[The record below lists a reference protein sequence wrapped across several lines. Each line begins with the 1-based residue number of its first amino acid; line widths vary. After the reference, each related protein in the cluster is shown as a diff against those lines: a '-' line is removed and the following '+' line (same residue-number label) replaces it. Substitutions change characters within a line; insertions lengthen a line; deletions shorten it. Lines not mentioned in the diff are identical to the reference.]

1 MSEFTRM
8 ARGCH
13 LGFRSLL
20 VVLRDKTLLIFPLIP
35 FTCVIALATTIWLIV
50 GGDKMFLAFLGTHM
64 LQVRNVLV
72 TYGIYL
78 IFGLMS
84 VFFSVGLVTCTR
96 ITLEERDSKFLDGF
110 RNASRN
116 LHWIT
121 IWAFLSWTFGPI
133 LNLLDHQRYTT
144 LWVRRILKTSWS
156 VVSYFVVPIIV
167 VDQVNVF
174 SALRRSVD
182 AMSQR
187 WGKGAISRLGLYWFF
202 FFLNIPTLILLGAGH
217 FPEGPW
223 PTSLTLVLVLYF
235 YTTVVVYQTASSVL
249 SVVLYRYAA
258 SGTVVDGFK
267 EEHLREAF
275 AQPKIY
281 VLATESPGADYVLV
295 EEPEPPVANTEA
307 QVVNDEPEAS
317 EPESESPAPEATAA
331 ETEAE
336 TAIDSPVEGAPAEE
350 PTPEETEATPESE
363 TRPQ

>member
-1 MSEFTRM
+1 MSVFTRM

-35 FTCVIALATTIWLIV
+35 FTCVIAVATTLWLIV
-50 GGDKMFLAFLGTHM
+50 GGDQVLWAYLGAHM
-64 LQVRNVLV
+64 MQVRNILIA
-72 TYGIYL
+72 YGIYL
-78 IFGLMS
+78 LFGLMS

-121 IWAFLSWTFGPI
+121 VWAFLSWSFGPI

-217 FPEGPW
+217 YPEGPW
-223 PTSLTLVLVLYF
+223 PASLTLVVVLYF

-249 SVVLYRYAA
+249 SVVLYRYA
-258 SGTVVDGFK
+258 SNGTVVEGFK

-295 EEPEPPVANTEA
+295 EEPEPPVAITEA
-307 QVVNDEPEAS
+307 PSVADEPVAS
-317 EPESESPAPEATAA
+317 EPESESPAPEAA

-336 TAIDSPVEGAPAEE
+336 TATEDAPAEE
-350 PTPEETEATPESE
+350 PTPEGTQDTPENE

>member
-1 MSEFTRM
+1 MSVFTRM

-35 FTCVIALATTIWLIV
+35 FTCVIAVATTLWLIV
-50 GGDKMFLAFLGTHM
+50 GGDQVLWAYLGAHM
-64 LQVRNVLV
+64 MQVRNILIA
-72 TYGIYL
+72 YGIYL
-78 IFGLMS
+78 LFGLMS

-121 IWAFLSWTFGPI
+121 VWAFLSWTFGPI

-217 FPEGPW
+217 YPEGPW
-223 PTSLTLVLVLYF
+223 PASLTLVVVLYF
-235 YTTVVVYQTASSVL
+235 YTTIVVYQTASSVL

-258 SGTVVDGFK
+258 NGTVVEGFK

-295 EEPEPPVANTEA
+295 EEPEPPVAITEA
-307 QVVNDEPEAS
+307 PPVNDEPVAS
-317 EPESESPAPEATAA
+317 EPERESPAPEAA

-336 TAIDSPVEGAPAEE
+336 TATEDAPAEE
-350 PTPEETEATPESE
+350 PTPEGTEDTQENE